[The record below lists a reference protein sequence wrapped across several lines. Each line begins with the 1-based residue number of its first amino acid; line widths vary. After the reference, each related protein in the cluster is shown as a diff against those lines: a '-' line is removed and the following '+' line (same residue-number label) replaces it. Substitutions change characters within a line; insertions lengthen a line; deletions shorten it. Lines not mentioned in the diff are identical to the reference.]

1 MNDTSKK
8 KYQKK
13 QNSISKKSLNK
24 VSQIIFDP
32 ETRQRYKKGN
42 KLGGGGFG
50 EVYEFIDID
59 TNKIYAGK
67 IIPLYKIEKDP
78 QSNIAFNNENKFNI
92 NLN

>member
-1 MNDTSKK
+1 MNTEKINIPQRSQRLSKLRNSVSSTSE
-8 KYQKK
+8 
-13 QNSISKKSLNK
+13 
-24 VSQIIFDP
+24 IIFDP

-67 IIPLYKIEKDP
+67 IIPLYKMKKI
-78 QSNIAFNNENKFNI
+78 
-92 NLN
+92 LNQI

>member
-1 MNDTSKK
+1 MNDISKK

-13 QNSISKKSLNK
+13 SNTPSRKSLHK

-67 IIPLYKIEKDP
+67 IIPLYKMKKI
-78 QSNIAFNNENKFNI
+78 
-92 NLN
+92 LNQI

>member
-1 MNDTSKK
+1 M
-8 KYQKK
+8 
-13 QNSISKKSLNK
+13 I
-24 VSQIIFDP
+24 
-32 ETRQRYKKGN
+32 RYKKGN
-42 KLGGGGFG
+42 KLGGGGFE